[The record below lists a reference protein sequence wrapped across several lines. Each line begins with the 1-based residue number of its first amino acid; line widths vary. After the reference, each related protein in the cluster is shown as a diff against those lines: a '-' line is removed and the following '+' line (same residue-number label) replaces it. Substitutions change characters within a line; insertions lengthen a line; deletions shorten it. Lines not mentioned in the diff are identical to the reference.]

1 MTNFSAR
8 CARILAIFAF
18 STALINCGSDNLSLR
33 SFSGQKKSEDST
45 ALRPS
50 AGSTGSS
57 LPAAKATAA
66 FSDIAIMDQGDVNYT
81 TILTQQLK
89 TSNRSLFIDM
99 SLECG
104 LLTKTT
110 VKSKGGTKD
119 TSSASAAVMVRVLVD
134 GKVAAPGEVTYC
146 QRTQELSAT
155 FGGILQSCTDANGDG
170 TILASECEFL
180 DEELSLLLSTMNAA
194 SFNFLTDNLTSG
206 VHTIEVQAKI
216 FSSTTAQTGS
226 AEARGFI
233 GKGSVLSTSERLAQ

>member
-1 MTNFSAR
+1 MSKFSVH
-8 CARILAIFAF
+8 CARLLSILVVSSFL
-18 STALINCGSDNLSLR
+18 TNCGSEDLSLR
-33 SFSGQKKSEDST
+33 SLRGQKNSSEST

-50 AGSTGSS
+50 SGSTSTS

-110 VKSKGGTKD
+110 VKSKGGNKD
-119 TSSASAAVMVRVLVD
+119 TSTASAAVMVRVLVD

-155 FGGILQSCTDANGDG
+155 FGGILQSCTDANADG

-180 DEELSLLLSTMNAA
+180 DEELSLLLSTMNAG
-194 SFNFLTDNLTSG
+194 SFNFLTDILTSG
-206 VHTIEVQAKI
+206 VHTVEVQAKI

-233 GKGSVLSTSERLAQ
+233 GKGSVLTTSERLAK